1 MDERSFLEQLAR
13 ALAAFLAGER
23 SWDELVEAILPGWDA
38 HRLGPQ
44 ADEIVAD
51 LEAVLVWRSEGLL
64 DEEAVRSALQDAL
77 ERIRAWLAAGE
88 ALSST
93 EVEA

>member
-23 SWDELVEAILPGWDA
+23 SWDELMEVILPGWDA
-38 HRLGPQ
+38 HRLGPR

-64 DEEAVRSALQDAL
+64 DEEAVRTALQDAL